1 MDVAAHL
8 DVDVALWILDFS
20 VFIFDLSSFFV
31 SKYNDIV
38 VICLSLSG
46 INMLRKLMYSTIR

>member
-1 MDVAAHL
+1 MDVAVHL

-20 VFIFDLSSFFV
+20 VFIFDLSSFFL

-46 INMLRKLMYSTIR
+46 INMLRKLM